1 MSLEKTEA
9 LLSKFDYNY
18 EKRNDQLEIKLG
30 LGLRVTADF
39 SKSEKILIEDKLT
52 TWNFLSG
59 TLDMSIRRAMVF
71 NFVLTFILLGMLLI
85 FLDDEKA
92 LYVLLLISILIQLL
106 WSGYY
111 VIKSEQMK
119 HTLIRWNED

>member
-59 TLDMSIRRAMVF
+59 TLDMSIRRAMIF

-92 LYVLLLISILIQLL
+92 LYALLLISILIQLL

>member
-52 TWNFLSG
+52 TW
-59 TLDMSIRRAMVF
+59 
-71 NFVLTFILLGMLLI
+71 TFCR
-85 FLDDEKA
+85 E
-92 LYVLLLISILIQLL
+92 
-106 WSGYY
+106 
-111 VIKSEQMK
+111 
-119 HTLIRWNED
+119 H

>member
-59 TLDMSIRRAMVF
+59 TLDMSIRRAMIF

-111 VIKSEQMK
+111 VIKLEQMK

>member
-9 LLSKFDYNY
+9 LLSKFDYTY

-30 LGLRVTADF
+30 LGLRVIADF
-39 SKSEKILIEDKLT
+39 SKSEKVLIEDKLT

-59 TLDMSIRRAMVF
+59 TLDMSIRRAMIF
-71 NFVLTFILLGMLLI
+71 NFVLTFILLGVLLI

-111 VIKSEQMK
+111 VIKSEQMI
-119 HTLIRWNED
+119 HTLIRWNEN